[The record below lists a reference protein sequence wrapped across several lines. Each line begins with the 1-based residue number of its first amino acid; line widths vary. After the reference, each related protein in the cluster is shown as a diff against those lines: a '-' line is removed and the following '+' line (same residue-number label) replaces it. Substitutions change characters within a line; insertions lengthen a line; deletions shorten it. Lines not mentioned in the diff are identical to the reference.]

1 MSNGTCSIAECTTP
15 AKTRGWCEMH
25 YTRWRRHGD
34 TAATL
39 RSREDTVA
47 AVLTHHMKGDAPETG
62 CWLWPHTI
70 ADTGYGTFV
79 HAGTRYGAH
88 RVSHEAFNGPI
99 PDGMCVR
106 HTCDVRAC
114 INPAHLIVGTQ
125 AENIGDMVE
134 RDRQCTGMRNGQ
146 AKLTDAQIADI
157 RRRYALGGITQ
168 YQLADEYSVRQPAIS
183 RIVRG
188 LRWKKQPMSA

>member
-1 MSNGTCSIAECTTP
+1 MSNVTCSIVECP
-15 AKTRGWCEMH
+15 KPSKKRGWCEMH
-25 YTRWRRHGD
+25 YNRWRRHGD
-34 TAATL
+34 PHVTL
-39 RSREDTVA
+39 HPTEATVA
-47 AVLTHHMKGDAPETG
+47 AVLAHHMRGPAPDQDT

-79 HAGTRYGAH
+79 HKGTRYGAH
-88 RVSHEAFNGPI
+88 RVSYEVHNGPI

-125 AENIGDMVE
+125 AQNIGDMVA
-134 RDRQCTGMRNGQ
+134 RDRHCPGIRNGQ
-146 AKLTDAQIADI
+146 AKLTEEQVTEI
-157 RRRYALGGITQ
+157 RDRYARGGITQ
-168 YQLADEYSVRQPAIS
+168 YQLAEEYSIGQGSVS

-188 LRWKKQPMSA
+188 VRWTHVLSA